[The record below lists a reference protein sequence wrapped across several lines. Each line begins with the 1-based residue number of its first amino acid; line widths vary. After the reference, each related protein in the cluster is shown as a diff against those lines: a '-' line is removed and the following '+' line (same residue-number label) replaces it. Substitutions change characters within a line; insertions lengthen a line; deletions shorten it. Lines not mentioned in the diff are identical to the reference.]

1 MRSDTSHCN
10 RDESYARDY
19 ARQLVGAK
27 GNSRCSLT
35 PHPQGSTNATGSET
49 TATNW
54 NPSWSWAAGAMIS
67 TLEDMHTWAS
77 ALANGAL
84 LSPRMLEQRL
94 QTLGVPGAPPEE
106 TYGLGIFN
114 LGGWIGQ
121 NGSVPGYQTV
131 AVYLPEEQTTL
142 VILTNT
148 DIPYRGG
155 DPSTPLASAITR
167 VLSPDH
173 VYTLGGAQGPD
184 TPPSPAPTTKPR

>member
-1 MRSDTSHCN
+1 
-10 RDESYARDY
+10 
-19 ARQLVGAK
+19 
-27 GNSRCSLT
+27 
-35 PHPQGSTNATGSET
+35 
-49 TATNW
+49 
-54 NPSWSWAAGAMIS
+54 
-67 TLEDMHTWAS
+67 MHTWAS

-114 LGGWIGQ
+114 LGGWIGH

>member
-1 MRSDTSHCN
+1 
-10 RDESYARDY
+10 
-19 ARQLVGAK
+19 
-27 GNSRCSLT
+27 
-35 PHPQGSTNATGSET
+35 
-49 TATNW
+49 
-54 NPSWSWAAGAMIS
+54 
-67 TLEDMHTWAS
+67 MHTWAS

-121 NGSVPGYQTV
+121 TGSVPGYQTV